1 MLRYIKLFLRKWE
14 QIGFFVVFTFRHK
27 TGLLVSHLFMLEW
40 SMDQKETI
48 WVWKLDC
55 SQCPKKNAETP
66 LESLEMYDSGSL

>member
-14 QIGFFVVFTFRHK
+14 QIGFFVKLSLHLDTK
-27 TGLLVSHLFMLEW
+27 LFMLEW

-48 WVWKLDC
+48 CVWKLDC

-66 LESLEMYDSGSL
+66 LESLEMYDSR